1 MSLTIEEY
9 EERKSFLDDLKRLVK
24 AEQEAI
30 FRILVTDKEEYSE
43 NSNGIFFDISKL
55 SKESFK
61 KMKDYMEFC
70 RKTRDTFKEREEEE
84 RQVQEFL
91 GNLPA

>member
-1 MSLTIEEY
+1 M
-9 EERKSFLDDLKRLVK
+9 DDLKRLVK

-30 FRILVTDKEEYSE
+30 FRILVTDNEEYSE
-43 NSNGIFFDISKL
+43 NSNGIFFDVSKV

-70 RKTRDTFKEREEEE
+70 HKTRDTFKAREEEE